1 MNKNQ
6 PQLFIYIYPY
16 FGAHYTVDLFSFFL
30 PLLGIE
36 EF

>member
-6 PQLFIYIYPY
+6 PQLFINIYSY
-16 FGAHYTVDLFSFFL
+16 FGAHYTVHLFSFYL